1 MLVSAVCL
9 PSTLWWSTND
19 TSKFY
24 PPLILCV
31 CVCVCVSVCVCAKSF
46 RLCLTLCD
54 LMVYS
59 PPGSFVHE
67 VFQARILEWLSCPPP
82 GDLLTQG
89 GNPVSL
95 PSPALAGVFL
105 TISATWEA
113 PVSTKTSQIQLKYA
127 WVHLY
132 YSCWLYLACLL
143 LRLFDSYSG
152 LDSVKSSPPLP
163 FMSFLDLR
171 MRLYLESVP
180 LQM

>member
-1 MLVSAVCL
+1 MTHPNSTH
-9 PSTLWWSTND
+9 PS
-19 TSKFY
+19 F
-24 PPLILCV
+24 CV
-31 CVCVCVSVCVCAKSF
+31 CVGVCVCARALSRFICVWLFVTLWSIVHRAPLSMRFF
-46 RLCLTLCD
+46 RQE
-54 LMVYS
+54 YWS
-59 PPGSFVHE
+59 G
-67 VFQARILEWLSCPPP
+67 LSCPPP

-89 GNPVSL
+89 GNLVSL

-113 PVSTKTSQIQLKYA
+113 PLSMKTSQIQLKYV

-143 LRLFDSYSG
+143 LKLFDSYSG
-152 LDSVKSSPPLP
+152 LDSVKSSSLLP

-171 MRLYLESVP
+171 MRLYLELVP